1 MYGPCIYAAVGLD
14 GALLLL
20 GPAALLLL
28 LGRSQHLTQHA
39 LEVLPGTQRGPHTHG
54 TQLDFKHSLTL
65 ALRLQI
71 FDAARTS

>member
-39 LEVLPGTQRGPHTHG
+39 LEVLPGTQRVREHIGVG
-54 TQLDFKHSLTL
+54 RWVRSQK
-65 ALRLQI
+65 
-71 FDAARTS
+71 